1 MYEQQKF
8 FGVLI
13 LGFFLFI
20 YLFILFF
27 YFFFCRADHMTLTVI
42 NSPSLEWQV
51 NGLYKTEVYLTL
63 SSKVK
68 ERLSIRVLKHS
79 LKTSEGVD
87 L

>member
-1 MYEQQKF
+1 
-8 FGVLI
+8 
-13 LGFFLFI
+13 
-20 YLFILFF
+20 
-27 YFFFCRADHMTLTVI
+27 MTLTVI